1 MGSDAASQSLGCS
14 EVDFGPLGGR
24 GHRSSKGG
32 VGFVFGHPVAQS
44 KGMDMR
50 HWRAAGWV
58 TNSKAMVSN
67 DVPVSEQHE
76 GLYISRFGNPDI
88 PSFDILH
95 VGADGCQRDFFLEQW
110 LVASES
116 RIKDVGWI

>member
-1 MGSDAASQSLGCS
+1 MGSDATSQSLGCS
-14 EVDFGPLGGR
+14 KVDFGPLGGR

-32 VGFVFGHPVAQS
+32 VGFVFGHPIAQS

-67 DVPVSEQHE
+67 GFSVSEQHE
-76 GLYISRFGNPDI
+76 GLYVLCVWNPDI

-95 VGADGCQRDFFLEQW
+95 VNEKSSSSGGL
-110 LVASES
+110 
-116 RIKDVGWI
+116 